1 LVPARRIVSLAPVGR
16 AVVSGV
22 VGRASNRKKA
32 QRQAGSSTRRASQSS
47 PVDALSPQHR
57 RELAGVLQT
66 LLDEAEERDE
76 REASARRAWCGGAE
90 PVPAEAPR
98 WPENSLGDRFF
109 AGTHLEQARH
119 APSLLTAK
127 IPDPSVIA
135 THPAHWNVATNAL
148 IRAVALDGLGLDH
161 PAVRMILETLAPIA
175 EAELAYGKAVEAW
188 LSRPALYRDEDE
200 PEFPEM
206 DGPVFLL
213 GTCALMD
220 ALWATVGEDPLTEVR
235 LVLLPVLA
243 GAVPS
248 LESEVVADALIGAFA
263 TEYRCELPGDA
274 ELLDR
279 IGHSG
284 GDALERLVTA
294 GAVPPSDVLPVGLAI
309 LSALAQL
316 CRSGSASVLQLT
328 A

>member
-1 LVPARRIVSLAPVGR
+1 M
-16 AVVSGV
+16 
-22 VGRASNRKKA
+22 GRASNRKKA
-32 QRQAGSSTRRASQSS
+32 QRRAGLSSGPVRRSS
-47 PVDALSPQHR
+47 LADTMSPQVR
-57 RELAGVLQT
+57 RQLASVLQT
-66 LLDEAEERDE
+66 LLEEAEEREE
-76 REASARRAWCGGAE
+76 REAGAE

-98 WPENSLGDRFF
+98 WPENALGDRFF
-109 AGTHLEQARH
+109 ASTHLEEARH
-119 APSLLTAK
+119 APCLPTAE
-127 IPDPSVIA
+127 IPDPAVIA
-135 THPAHWNVATNAL
+135 ADHAHWNLATNAL
-148 IRAVALDGLGLDH
+148 IRAVAFDGLSLTH
-161 PAVRMILETLAPIA
+161 PGVRMLLETLAPIA

-188 LSRPALYRDEDE
+188 LNRPALYRDEDE

-213 GTCALMD
+213 GACALMD

-243 GAVPS
+243 GAVPN
-248 LESEVVADALIGAFA
+248 LDSEVVADALIGAFA
-263 TEYRCELPGDA
+263 TEYRRELPGDA

-279 IGHSG
+279 IGHPG
-284 GDALERLVTA
+284 GDALEGLVAA